1 MRGGRRGSRPL
12 PGSSCSEADGSGLL
26 VQEALHLAALL
37 LGRPAGAGIAQG
49 RRAPHE
55 ALERVGG
62 RPRRA
67 LVLVEGGGLGF
78 GRRLVLQL
86 LDHDDPRPVPLLDLD
101 PIADRQ
107 VSVGLDLGA
116 VDLDPPQLA
125 GVLRLAPGLEQPGD
139 LEPLVEADVHG
150 PSVHFPAMRVPPEEF
165 EVLVSQALDGLP
177 DEFAELLEN
186 VVVVVEDE
194 PDPEDLEALGMDPEE
209 DELFGLYQG
218 VPLAERDIMYTS
230 LPDRVV
236 IYRGPILRGCDNRRQ
251 VVREVRD
258 TVIHELGHHFGLDE
272 DDMPY

>member
-1 MRGGRRGSRPL
+1 
-12 PGSSCSEADGSGLL
+12 
-26 VQEALHLAALL
+26 
-37 LGRPAGAGIAQG
+37 
-49 RRAPHE
+49 
-55 ALERVGG
+55 
-62 RPRRA
+62 
-67 LVLVEGGGLGF
+67 
-78 GRRLVLQL
+78 
-86 LDHDDPRPVPLLDLD
+86 
-101 PIADRQ
+101 
-107 VSVGLDLGA
+107 
-116 VDLDPPQLA
+116 
-125 GVLRLAPGLEQPGD
+125 
-139 LEPLVEADVHG
+139 
-150 PSVHFPAMRVPPEEF
+150 MRVPPEEF